1 MTLKSLAPKSYQSL
15 PPLAP
20 PAGYILVLRDID
32 ADTFR
37 IDSADNPVSAVQS
50 ALSES
55 QRKFGIELVSILAT
69 QDLAASASELYER
82 HHARLGSDWLELD
95 PYQIEELRRSFLQ
108 IDAHESLYLSPD
120 QEFQPAGAA
129 LQGPVSRYERLAG
142 AYLQGSREA
151 GEFRRA
157 YTRRHSSYHRY
168 GASSLRRFRERD
180 VEPRRDDLDDPFA
193 QILHLSRRIEEFFQ
207 TPRGKVL
214 KFVLTMLLV
223 AFILSLGGSR

>member
-1 MTLKSLAPKSYQSL
+1 MILKTLPPKSYESL
-15 PPLAP
+15 PALAS

-32 ADTFR
+32 ADAFR
-37 IDSADNPVSAVQS
+37 IDGAADPKSIVQA
-50 ALSES
+50 ALSEGE
-55 QRKFGIELVSILAT
+55 RKFGIELVSILET
-69 QDLAASASELYER
+69 EDLPASASELYER

-108 IDAHESLYLSPD
+108 IDARPSLYLLPD
-120 QEFQPAGAA
+120 QEIESAGSA

-157 YTRRHSSYHRY
+157 YTQRPSSYHRY
-168 GASSLRRFRERD
+168 GASSLRRFREPD
-180 VEPRRDDLDDPFA
+180 AEPRPNDFDDPFA
-193 QILHLSRRIEEFFQ
+193 QVLDLSRRIEEFFQ

-214 KFVLTMLLV
+214 KFVLAMLLV